1 MSFKLMIP
9 GFLCVVTARAGSS
22 DKMVFVQ
29 SSVDYFL
36 DPEYK
41 PLFSYIMRL
50 EAGQG
55 DTINKYVLS
64 IIKCYKTVFPLSV
77 HIISDPKL
85 LCFAVVYLLSSR
97 NSRHFLF
104 KPIRYKVETNSD
116 LRHDRFPALCALQVE
131 LGIHV
136 LL

>member
-1 MSFKLMIP
+1 MY
-9 GFLCVVTARAGSS
+9 FLTTARAGSS

-55 DTINKYVLS
+55 DTIDKYVFILLS
-64 IIKCYKTVFPLSV
+64 VIKCHESVFQLSV
-77 HIISDPKL
+77 
-85 LCFAVVYLLSSR
+85 
-97 NSRHFLF
+97 
-104 KPIRYKVETNSD
+104 
-116 LRHDRFPALCALQVE
+116 
-131 LGIHV
+131 
-136 LL
+136 

>member
-1 MSFKLMIP
+1 MSFRAIVLI
-9 GFLCVVTARAGSS
+9 FLCVFLRAARAGSS

-55 DTINKYVLS
+55 DTIDKYVLS
-64 IIKCYKTVFPLSV
+64 IIKCRKSV
-77 HIISDPKL
+77 
-85 LCFAVVYLLSSR
+85 
-97 NSRHFLF
+97 
-104 KPIRYKVETNSD
+104 
-116 LRHDRFPALCALQVE
+116 LQLNV
-131 LGIHV
+131 
-136 LL
+136 

>member
-1 MSFKLMIP
+1 MSFNVYSSWFSLC
-9 GFLCVVTARAGSS
+9 FLTAARAGSS

-55 DTINKYVLS
+55 DTIDKYVLS
-64 IIKCYKTVFPLSV
+64 VIKCHNCVFFNWECL
-77 HIISDPKL
+77 
-85 LCFAVVYLLSSR
+85 
-97 NSRHFLF
+97 N
-104 KPIRYKVETNSD
+104 
-116 LRHDRFPALCALQVE
+116 
-131 LGIHV
+131 
-136 LL
+136 

>member
-1 MSFKLMIP
+1 MSLKLMIP
-9 GFLCVVTARAGSS
+9 GFLCVLTARAGCS

-55 DTINKYVLS
+55 DTIDKYV
-64 IIKCYKTVFPLSV
+64 
-77 HIISDPKL
+77 
-85 LCFAVVYLLSSR
+85 FADYSML
-97 NSRHFLF
+97 
-104 KPIRYKVETNSD
+104 
-116 LRHDRFPALCALQVE
+116 
-131 LGIHV
+131 
-136 LL
+136 